1 MTPGYTKEYNQVIGN
16 ILEQLEGLVL
26 DMIVVTL
33 KELNYKNPILK
44 SLPPAANEDNML
56 F

>member
-1 MTPGYTKEYNQVIGN
+1 MTAGYTKEYNQAIGN
-16 ILEQLEGLVL
+16 ILEQLERLVL

-33 KELNYKNPILK
+33 KELNYKNQILK
-44 SLPPAANEDNML
+44 SVPPAANEDNMP

>member
-1 MTPGYTKEYNQVIGN
+1 MTADYTKEYNQAIGN
-16 ILEQLEGLVL
+16 ILEQLEKLLL

-33 KELNYKNPILK
+33 KELNYKNQILK
-44 SLPPAANEDNML
+44 AVPPKSNEDNMP